1 MDTTIAH
8 CCRRPLC
15 AAAGPAV
22 ESQHKVTGVTFDFW
36 RGENQERWLTRQRI
50 CCQSKKQN
58 YLSGNMS
65 GLNSAIIGNLI
76 TYWWKNSCYLPEKLE
91 VCVLLPTSLHLQLLL
106 GITTPDWIERLPDIF
121 KMYTLPTNTHC
132 TSCAVW
138 DPCPDVTHTQVFFFF
153 IYISDLFSDLHLHS
167 KPSPQCK
174 ISGCEILDPSSN
186 CLTPFFF
193 VICSPH
199 LSRVFMCL

>member
-1 MDTTIAH
+1 MVGHTLITLLAHRLNHLKKINSTMMDTTIAH

-91 VCVLLPTSLHLQLLL
+91 VCVLLPTSLHLQPTSLHLQPLL
-106 GITTPDWIERLPDIF
+106 
-121 KMYTLPTNTHC
+121 
-132 TSCAVW
+132 
-138 DPCPDVTHTQVFFFF
+138 FFLYLIYSQ
-153 IYISDLFSDLHLHS
+153 IYIYIQSLLHNARY
-167 KPSPQCK
+167 
-174 ISGCEILDPSSN
+174 EILD
-186 CLTPFFF
+186 
-193 VICSPH
+193 VKY
-199 LSRVFMCL
+199 